1 LVGDEIVTTSWKTQ
15 RPSPF
20 LGRKG
25 GPLLGAWRHPLLM
38 VGTDPLEVDQ
48 LLSGGELRC
57 PDCTGEL
64 RPWGHARERGVRD
77 ETTVVRVRPR
87 RSSCSACRCTHVLLP
102 ASTLVRRA
110 DTVAVIG
117 LALVAKA
124 GGAGHRSIAVSLD
137 RPVSTVRGWLR
148 RFGVRA
154 ESLRVLFTVLLHAL
168 DACAGAVAVTAS
180 VFTDA
185 LEVLGLAA
193 AAAARLFGPR
203 PAWQFASAASGG
215 QLLGRG
221 LGSNTS

>member
-1 LVGDEIVTTSWKTQ
+1 
-15 RPSPF
+15 
-20 LGRKG
+20 
-25 GPLLGAWRHPLLM
+25 M

-48 LLSGGELRC
+48 LLNGGELRC

-77 ETTVVRVRPR
+77 ETTVVTVRPR
-87 RSSCSACRCTHVLLP
+87 RSSCSQCRCTHVLLP

-117 LALVAKA
+117 QALVARA
-124 GGAGHRSIAVSLD
+124 GGAGHRSIAVLLD

-154 ESLRVLFTVLLHAL
+154 ESLRVLFTELLHAL
-168 DACAGAVAVTAS
+168 DACAAAAAVTAS
-180 VFTDA
+180 VFADA
-185 LEVLGLAA
+185 LEALGLAA
-193 AAAARLFGPR
+193 AAAARLLGPR
-203 PAWQFASAASGG
+203 PPWQFASAASGG

-221 LGSNTS
+221 LAANTS